1 MKVYVKLF
9 ATLVQM
15 VPEPIR
21 ERYPQ
26 GIHAGRP
33 LEVELPEGSTLADLV
48 EHLSLPRDKVR
59 IVYVDGRAKT
69 LDHRLAAGNEVG
81 LFPPIGGG

>member
-9 ATLVQM
+9 ANLVQL
-15 VPEPIR
+15 VPEQIR

-26 GIHAGRP
+26 GIRAGTP
-33 LEVELPEGSTLADLV
+33 IEVELPQASTLADLV
-48 EHLSLPRDKVR
+48 DYLALPRDKVR

-69 LDHRLAAGNEVG
+69 LDYRLAAGNEVG
-81 LFPPIGGG
+81 MFPPIGGG